1 MIKRFLQVS
10 LCGLTLLAL
19 NENTILAAETDEK
32 NENGM
37 NSFVYGDSLTDA
49 QYTDIKSK
57 LGVKEGAVE
66 VELKVDELN
75 SLLANDESY
84 NQVYSSIF
92 IESNDGGVNVDI
104 VTPENITAVSE
115 EQYTNAAITAGIKD
129 VNIYVASPIKVDG
142 SGALAGVYRAYQVFA
157 SPNNGDGTGST
168 NSDGT
173 PIESLDENSIK
184 VAQKELATTMAIDAE
199 NSENTDYK
207 STSLSEAMAQMKM
220 KISDKQRTQKE
231 ITYDE
236 VKQIVTDTLNET
248 NLAGVISDNN
258 KNSIVELMWEFA
270 NTASAQSNDTAA
282 QLKSYSKET
291 KAQGDAAFAT
301 IKATAVQAGQEA
313 KTTKVGIFTTIKQWF
328 VSFFK

>member
-1 MIKRFLQVS
+1 MFNWFLKVS

-19 NENTILAAETDEK
+19 NEKTILAAETDK
-32 NENGM
+32 ENGIK
-37 NSFVYGDSLTDA
+37 SFVYGDTLTDA

-57 LGVKEGAVE
+57 LGVKDGAVE
-66 VELKVDELN
+66 LELKVDELN
-75 SLLANDESY
+75 GLLANNESY

-92 IESNDGGVNVDI
+92 IESNDGGVNVEI
-104 VTPENITAVSE
+104 VTPENITSVSE

-129 VNIYVASPIKVDG
+129 VNIYVASPVKVDG
-142 SGALAGVYRAYQVFA
+142 SGALAGVYKAYKNIV
-157 SPNNGDGTGST
+157 SNGGVTGS
-168 NSDGT
+168 DGEV
-173 PIESLDENSIK
+173 IESLDENSIK
-184 VAQKELATTMAIDAE
+184 VAQKELSTTMTIDSENAE
-199 NSENTDYK
+199 NVDYK
-207 STSLSEAMAQMKM
+207 STNLSEAMAQMKM

-236 VKQIVTDTLNET
+236 VKQIVIDTLNET
-248 NLAGVISDNN
+248 NLDGVISDNN

-270 NTASAQSNDTAA
+270 NTDSAQSNDTAA

-301 IKATAVQAGQEA
+301 IKANAAQAGQAA
-313 KTTKVGIFTTIKQWF
+313 KTTKVGFFTTIKQWF